1 MIDKED
7 FFQLSHLKSCFD
19 GLNRA
24 GAVTRHALE
33 EEQPG
38 LLVED
43 GVGGPAR
50 VTRHVLLDV
59 PPQHVLYVLL
69 LEPAC
74 KSVEIRNNKTRVF
87 TEPLMMSW
95 LLPSMAPLVPNSA
108 KRNCNK
114 CLG

>member
-1 MIDKED
+1 M
-7 FFQLSHLKSCFD
+7 
-19 GLNRA
+19 A
-24 GAVTRHALE
+24 GHALE
-33 EEQPG
+33 EEEPG

-43 GVGGPAR
+43 GVRGPAG

-74 KSVEIRNNKTRVF
+74 KSVEVRNNKTRVF

>member
-59 PPQHVLYVLL
+59 TSQHILNVFL
-69 LEPAC
+69 LE
-74 KSVEIRNNKTRVF
+74 SSLDDQLIVTI
-87 TEPLMMSW
+87 
-95 LLPSMAPLVPNSA
+95 NSST
-108 KRNCNK
+108 CSQ
-114 CLG
+114 L